1 MGRTLTKNVADPLR
15 GDSSPLR
22 LCLVGARGRLGRIVA
37 ELAAEHDCKVVVEV
51 TRDDVEPI
59 RRSEATFDVVVDVSS
74 RNGIHRAVGIA
85 VAHEVP
91 LLECVTD
98 VDVRAKTALKVAESK
113 IPVLHAPNTA
123 FGVAILRMALRS
135 IGRLTNSWPV
145 TITETHHAE
154 KVDQPSGTARSLVE
168 DLRIS
173 RDDIEDG
180 HVISNRVGE
189 VVGEHEIAFLGEDE
203 KIIIRHQA
211 TDRRVFGH
219 GVLRAARWLSKGR
232 SPGRYSIGDTLEG
245 LDEPPAITD

>member
-1 MGRTLTKNVADPLR
+1 MTKNVLDR
-15 GDSSPLR
+15 SQSDSGRIR
-22 LCLVGARGRLGRIVA
+22 LCVVGGQGRLGKIVMRIAIEHGCEVVA
-37 ELAAEHDCKVVVEV
+37 TVNRHDSMPLPEGH
-51 TRDDVEPI
+51 EP
-59 RRSEATFDVVVDVSS
+59 FDVVVDVSS
-74 RNGIHRAVGIA
+74 LEGVHRSVAIA
-85 VAHEVP
+85 KAHEVP

-232 SPGRYSIGDTLEG
+232 SPGRYSIDDTLEG